1 MFPVSYQEMHALG
14 ASTGEAVT
22 DFELGSLDRKE
33 RQTKGKE
40 ILPFL
45 LLHDTNRK
53 HAFWNKTKNIC
64 DDHVRCEQLEEFQQ
78 NKWFLKMYVL
88 KKGGRVL
95 WTAFVN
101 GNLVSIRSS
110 SELEK
115 YVREGS

>member
-14 ASTGEAVT
+14 ASTGEAIT

-64 DDHVRCEQLEEFQQ
+64 DDHVRREQLEEFQQ

-88 KKGGRVL
+88 KRGGCLLMDRFCE
-95 WTAFVN
+95 W
-101 GNLVSIRSS
+101 
-110 SELEK
+110 ELGKHQE
-115 YVREGS
+115 